1 MSKLVEVKTPELS
14 ESVQSGSLLEW
25 RKAVGEQ
32 VTRDEVLADLETD
45 KVILEVAAPAD
56 GVLVEI
62 RVSAGGEV
70 AAGDVLAVIDSEA
83 VATPAA
89 VTKDAQAPAPAPAPR
104 QAPAVPGS
112 LSDLSDRSEP
122 GGRARTVF
130 HDFEAHS
137 GPMQREIGEKWTAF
151 PTGAVD
157 QSQVRQAPGPAPQEF
172 LPPRMRGKEA
182 APPPPAPQPVPMPA
196 KLAEPASPAL
206 AAQSCPPCPHCTLA
220 RQERRVPM
228 TRLRQR
234 IAERLKEAQDTAA
247 MLTTFNEVNMQP
259 VMNLRKRYQERFQKE
274 YGVKL
279 GFMSF
284 FTKAV
289 CQALK
294 DYPLVNASLDGRDV
308 VYHDYYDIGMAV
320 SSERGLVV
328 PVLRNA
334 DRMSFA
340 EIEQQIA
347 DFARR
352 ANSLELT
359 LEELEGGTF
368 TISNGGVFGS
378 LLSTPILNPPQSG
391 VLGLHKI
398 QERPVVEEGQV
409 VIRPMMYL
417 ALTYDHRII
426 DGREAVS
433 FLRDVK
439 DALEDPAR
447 LLLEL

>member
-1 MSKLVEVKTPELS
+1 MTKLVEITTPELS

-25 RKAVGEQ
+25 RKAVGDP
-32 VTRDEVLADLETD
+32 VARDEVLADLETD

-56 GVLVEI
+56 GILAEI
-62 RVSAGGEV
+62 RVPAGSEV
-70 AAGDVLAVIDSEA
+70 KAGDVLALVQVGEGSTSLPPPQAKTA
-83 VATPAA
+83 VSAPAA
-89 VTKDAQAPAPAPAPR
+89 SVVSPAPDNRP
-104 QAPAVPGS
+104 
-112 LSDLSDRSEP
+112 D
-122 GGRARTVF
+122 
-130 HDFEAHS
+130 EA
-137 GPMQREIGEKWTAF
+137 
-151 PTGAVD
+151 
-157 QSQVRQAPGPAPQEF
+157 F
-172 LPPRMRGKEA
+172 LPPRLRGKGA
-182 APPPPAPQPVPMPA
+182 QAPLAQAVAPTPAPASRPSPQSGPTPVGKPVTPTRNR
-196 KLAEPASPAL
+196 AEA
-206 AAQSCPPCPHCTLA
+206 TT
-220 RQERRVPM
+220 RETRREPM

-234 IAERLKEAQDTAA
+234 IAERLKEAQNTAA

-259 VMNLRKRYQERFQKE
+259 VMDLRKRYQERFQKE
-274 YGVKL
+274 HGVKL

-294 DYPLVNASLDGRDV
+294 NYPLVNARIDGRDI
-308 VYHDYYDIGMAV
+308 VYHDYFDIGVAV

-328 PVLRNA
+328 PVLRDA
-334 DRMSFA
+334 DRMGFA
-340 EIEQQIA
+340 EIEQRIA

-398 QERPVVEEGQV
+398 QERPVAEAGQV
-409 VIRPMMYL
+409 VIRPMMYV
-417 ALTYDHRII
+417 ALSYDHRLI

-433 FLRDVK
+433 FLREMK
-439 DALEDPAR
+439 DAMEDPTS
-447 LLLEL
+447 LLLDL

>member
-1 MSKLVEVKTPELS
+1 
-14 ESVQSGSLLEW
+14 
-25 RKAVGEQ
+25 
-32 VTRDEVLADLETD
+32 
-45 KVILEVAAPAD
+45 
-56 GVLVEI
+56 
-62 RVSAGGEV
+62 
-70 AAGDVLAVIDSEA
+70 
-83 VATPAA
+83 
-89 VTKDAQAPAPAPAPR
+89 
-104 QAPAVPGS
+104 
-112 LSDLSDRSEP
+112 
-122 GGRARTVF
+122 
-130 HDFEAHS
+130 
-137 GPMQREIGEKWTAF
+137 
-151 PTGAVD
+151 
-157 QSQVRQAPGPAPQEF
+157 
-172 LPPRMRGKEA
+172 
-182 APPPPAPQPVPMPA
+182 
-196 KLAEPASPAL
+196 
-206 AAQSCPPCPHCTLA
+206 
-220 RQERRVPM
+220 M

-247 MLTTFNEVNMQP
+247 MLTTFNEVNLRP
-259 VMNLRKRYQERFQKE
+259 VMDLRKRYQERFQKE
-274 YGVKL
+274 HGVKL

-294 DYPLVNASLDGRDV
+294 DYPLVNASLEGRDI
-308 VYHDYYDIGMAV
+308 VYHDFYDVGVAV

-328 PVLRNA
+328 PVLRDA
-334 DRMSFA
+334 DRMTFA
-340 EIEQQIA
+340 EIEQRIA

-359 LEELEGGTF
+359 LDELEGGTF

-398 QERPVVEEGQV
+398 QERPVAEDGQV
-409 VIRPMMYL
+409 VIRPMMYI

-439 DALEDPAR
+439 EALEDPAR